1 MLTALTHRPSPNL
14 SRCELTYL
22 TSQFID
28 FDKALLQHG
37 AYVEMLQRCG
47 ARVVVMDGNRHLPD
61 SVFVED
67 TALVLD
73 EIAVM
78 TPMGVASRQA
88 ESAAVETALK
98 QFRPV
103 ARIRPPAKLEG
114 GDVLRIGRYLYVG
127 LSSRTN
133 TKGLRAL
140 AAIVRPHGYRV
151 SSVKVTGCLHLKTG
165 CTALD
170 GHTVLINP
178 AWVDAA
184 PFDDLDQI
192 IVPPR
197 EPFAANIL
205 KIDGTIGMHAGFENT
220 RRLVEARGYRVAVTD
235 ISEFLKAEAG
245 LTCMSLLFDGT
256 WPQDDEDP

>member
-1 MLTALTHRPSPNL
+1 MLTALTHIPSPHL

-22 TSQFID
+22 ASKPID
-28 FDKALLQHG
+28 FDKALRQHQ
-37 AYVEMLQRCG
+37 AYVDMLQRCG
-47 ARVVVMDGNRHLPD
+47 VRVIVLEANRDLPD

-88 ESAAVETALK
+88 ESAAVETALAP
-98 QFRPV
+98 FRPI

-114 GDVLRIGRYLYVG
+114 GDVLRMGRHLYVG
-127 LSSRTN
+127 LSTRTN
-133 TKGLRAL
+133 KAGLQAL
-140 AAIVRPHGYRV
+140 AEIVRPHGYRV
-151 SSVKVTGCLHLKTG
+151 SSVEVTGGLHLKTA

-170 GHTVLINP
+170 AHTVLINP
-178 AWVDAA
+178 AWVEAA
-184 PFDDLDQI
+184 PFEGLEQI
-192 IVPPR
+192 IVPPN

-205 KIDGTIGMHAGFENT
+205 RIDGTIGMHAGFEGT
-220 RRLVEARGYRVAVTD
+220 RRLAEARGYRVAVAD

-245 LTCMSLLFDGT
+245 LTCMSLLFDGA
-256 WPQDDEDP
+256 WPQGDQGL